1 MTNKYTI
8 NVSRS
13 ELIQLI
19 QLRSKRIID
28 AYVNCWHE
36 DFPQILD
43 DWETLVSFLRAENEK
58 ALALI
63 EARRANYRT
72 CGQPRQQDSSL
83 RRETEQRL
91 GCSHKAGS
99 EQRHLSQSADESE
112 E

>member
-1 MTNKYTI
+1 MKKYTVSVSKSELLKI
-8 NVSRS
+8 ISSRS
-13 ELIQLI
+13 AEVIY
-19 QLRSKRIID
+19 
-28 AYVNCWHE
+28 AHVNSHYE
-36 DFPQILD
+36 TFP
-43 DWETLVSFLRAENEK
+43 ETLESLKELLAILRAENDE